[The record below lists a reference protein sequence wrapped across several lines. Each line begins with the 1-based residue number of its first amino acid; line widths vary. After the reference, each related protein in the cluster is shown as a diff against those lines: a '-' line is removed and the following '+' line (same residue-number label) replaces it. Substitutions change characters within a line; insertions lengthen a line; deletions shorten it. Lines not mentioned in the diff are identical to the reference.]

1 MMRVGSKRAIASAL
15 AVAGVSLIG
24 VAVAAQGGDA
34 QPRRGGTAQ
43 AASGPPLA
51 EQAFKNV
58 QAPALR
64 TISVDDFM
72 LTMGIMTSSLG
83 FDCADCHAGAG
94 TDRVDWAA
102 DTPRKRTARR

>member
-1 MMRVGSKRAIASAL
+1 MSVGPKRAIASAL

-24 VAVAAQGGDA
+24 VAVAAHGGGA
-34 QPRRGGTAQ
+34 QPRPGGTTTAP
-43 AASGPPLA
+43 APGPLLA

-58 QAPALR
+58 QAPTLK

-83 FDCADCHAGAG
+83 FDCADCHAEAG
-94 TDRVDWAA
+94 TDKVDWAA
-102 DTPRKRTARR
+102 DTPKKRTAR